1 MSLQSSQNKIF
12 KELNTLISNKNLII
26 RTKKYTS
33 IIGLSPSKGARS
45 PKLWN
50 KAFKKYGI
58 KNEMVPFDVKNNNL
72 SKLLNFLE
80 DDQNFIGGCITVPYK
95 EKVFK
100 WLGKNITKT
109 SKKIGA
115 VNCLFRGK
123 NGKLMGTNTD
133 GEAALKSFENIFGK
147 VKNKNIL
154 LLGPGGA
161 GKAVASYFSQSINK
175 KKKFIVLARS
185 GKSKKFV
192 KKIGGK
198 WENFKNISKLNL
210 NKIDVVINCTSLG
223 FSSKL
228 NKTPLSNLSV
238 SKLDKNAK
246 VFDIIYDPK
255 ETLFLKIAKKNK
267 LQTLN
272 GLDMN
277 LIQAVLAFNYV
288 NKKLSKNSL
297 TYKFMR

>member
-1 MSLQSSQNKIF
+1 MRK
-12 KELNTLISNKNLII
+12 LNTLISNKNLII
-26 RTKKYTS
+26 KTKKYTS

-50 KAFKKYGI
+50 RAFKKYGI

-80 DDQNFIGGCITVPYK
+80 HDQNYIGGCITVPYK

-100 WLGKNITKT
+100 WLRKNITKT

-133 GEAALKSFENIFGK
+133 GEAALKSFENMFGK

-175 KKKFIVLARS
+175 KKKFTILARS
-185 GKSKKFV
+185 KKSKKFV

-198 WENFKNISKLNL
+198 WENFKNISKMNF
-210 NKIDVVINCTSLG
+210 NEIDVVINCTSIG

-228 NKTPLSNLSV
+228 NKTPLSNLSI
-238 SKLDKNAK
+238 SKLHKDVK

-255 ETLFLKIAKKNK
+255 ETLLLKIAKKNK
-267 LQTLN
+267 LKILN

-288 NKKLSKNSL
+288 NKKRSKNLL
-297 TYKFMR
+297 TLKYMR

>member
-1 MSLQSSQNKIF
+1 M
-12 KELNTLISNKNLII
+12 
-26 RTKKYTS
+26 
-33 IIGLSPSKGARS
+33 
-45 PKLWN
+45 
-50 KAFKKYGI
+50 
-58 KNEMVPFDVKNNNL
+58 
-72 SKLLNFLE
+72 
-80 DDQNFIGGCITVPYK
+80 
-95 EKVFK
+95 
-100 WLGKNITKT
+100 
-109 SKKIGA
+109 
-115 VNCLFRGK
+115 
-123 NGKLMGTNTD
+123 
-133 GEAALKSFENIFGK
+133 
-147 VKNKNIL
+147 
-154 LLGPGGA
+154 
-161 GKAVASYFSQSINK
+161 
-175 KKKFIVLARS
+175 
-185 GKSKKFV
+185 
-192 KKIGGK
+192 
-198 WENFKNISKLNL
+198 